1 MSFPCVISSNL
12 MMMEGWLTIAIT
24 FHPSTNSVR
33 LSYSNVKLSMSNASK
48 ISNMTKIKVQIVS
61 NQASSFNSN
70 FERQYAI
77 IIRMVSFESDK
88 NEGSQI
94 KSEKKDAQQNF
105 CSKCSQLSSS
115 MDLPN
120 ANKQKQMFCE

>member
-1 MSFPCVISSNL
+1 
-12 MMMEGWLTIAIT
+12 MELLETQ
-24 FHPSTNSVR
+24 
-33 LSYSNVKLSMSNASK
+33 KLFFIK
-48 ISNMTKIKVQIVS
+48 TLKQFCLLYKYWFKVQIAS
-61 NQASSFNSN
+61 NQATSFNSK
-70 FERQYAI
+70 FERHYAT

-94 KSEKKDAQQNF
+94 KSKKKDAQQNF